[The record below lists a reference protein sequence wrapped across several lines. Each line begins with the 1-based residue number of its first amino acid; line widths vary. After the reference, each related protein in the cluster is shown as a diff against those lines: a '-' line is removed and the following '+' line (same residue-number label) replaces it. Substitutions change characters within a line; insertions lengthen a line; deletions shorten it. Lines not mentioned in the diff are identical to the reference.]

1 MGERFSSLGEQHVIG
16 LSKPAIHDSIEH
28 GVDGAVEQV
37 RLEKNMYST

>member
-28 GVDGAVEQV
+28 GVDAAVEPGEV
-37 RLEKNMYST
+37 GKEHV